1 MWYVKKE
8 KNEFDKSWIWTRV
21 DRTRKLGA
29 L

>member
-8 KNEFDKSWIWTRV
+8 KNEFDKRWIRTRV
-21 DRTRKLGA
+21 DRTKKLGA